1 MRNFDRRL
9 KGFTLVE
16 LIVVIGILAALLAI
30 VLVAINPG
38 RQFAQANN
46 TQRRS
51 DVNAILNGVSQYA
64 ADNRGALPTGI
75 DLTPRTIC
83 GPTDPDPLS
92 TCPDATSVDLCAAIV
107 PTYIADFPRDPQNG
121 SMTGTPPC
129 TGATDYY
136 TGYTIV
142 RTATANRVTVT
153 APGAELSETISVTR

>member
-51 DVNAILNGVSQYA
+51 DVNAILNSVSQYA

-92 TCPDATSVDLCAAIV
+92 TCPDATSVDPDDTPDSHSIQKK
-107 PTYIADFPRDPQNG
+107 TFIESKIDFLYGRALRP
-121 SMTGTPPC
+121 
-129 TGATDYY
+129 
-136 TGYTIV
+136 I
-142 RTATANRVTVT
+142 
-153 APGAELSETISVTR
+153 AELLQSRVDRRSE